1 MGFKM
6 MKTISPLLLF
16 FLGVPFLGIEAQPQ
30 RRVDLYNPSVLE
42 NIQKLTPENA
52 KQLHD
57 PEIVQRLTPKNAEK
71 LYDPEMVQRSTP
83 KNAEKLYDPEMVQRL
98 TPKTQRS
105 CMTLRWF
112 RG

>member
-6 MKTISPLLLF
+6 MKTISSLLLF
-16 FLGVPFLGIEAQPQ
+16 YFGVPFLEIEAQPQ

-57 PEIVQRLTPKNAEK
+57 PENVQRLTPKNAEK
-71 LYDPEMVQRSTP
+71 LYDPSIVQKLTP
-83 KNAEKLYDPEMVQRL
+83 KNAERLYDPSIVQNL
-98 TPKTQRS
+98 TFKEVSPYQIP
-105 CMTLRWF
+105 
-112 RG
+112 